1 MWVGG
6 LYGRDL
12 RSGNLAVSA
21 SAVLIASRCHTR
33 ARPRKKEIRVPSR
46 TVAEEPSRTVAMP
59 ALRTPNTPAP
69 VCAPPRARAQAARA
83 GPRGQQQSAAR
94 RAERAARE
102 RRRKKWPRGD
112 FLCWGASLASQ
123 EAYAAGRDNR
133 GVSFLCELATLEGRP
148 VTLETKKK
156 TGNAMGR
163 RARVRGLRGHTVGR
177 RAKVCG
183 LRGAR
188 AAAPG
193 EGVGAVSRAR
203 RRAGR
208 RCGPDLPV
216 CGRA

>member
-1 MWVGG
+1 LWVGG
-6 LYGRDL
+6 LSGRDL

-33 ARPRKKEIRVPSR
+33 ARPRKKKIRVPSR
-46 TVAEEPSRTVAMP
+46 TVAEEPSRTAGP
-59 ALRTPNTPAP
+59 DRY
-69 VCAPPRARAQAARA
+69 

-112 FLCWGASLASQ
+112 FLCWGASLAPQ